1 MKIDF
6 DFDKAGRQFGVGRD
20 TNGDSTSCSSRS
32 TAMFGALREMAVA
45 TKDAMYGLA
54 DKPTLYSPS
63 EKHSSL
69 EFWCCRERMT
79 WLSACETLRCRK
91 HANRL
96 AGSY

>member
-6 DFDKAGRQFGVGRD
+6 DFDKVKTAEFGVGRD
-20 TNGDSTSCSSRS
+20 TDGDSS
-32 TAMFGALREMAVA
+32 FVLIPVDGDVQGALREMAVA

-69 EFWCCRERMT
+69 EYLVLPRT
-79 WLSACETLRCRK
+79 DD
-91 HANRL
+91 
-96 AGSY
+96 